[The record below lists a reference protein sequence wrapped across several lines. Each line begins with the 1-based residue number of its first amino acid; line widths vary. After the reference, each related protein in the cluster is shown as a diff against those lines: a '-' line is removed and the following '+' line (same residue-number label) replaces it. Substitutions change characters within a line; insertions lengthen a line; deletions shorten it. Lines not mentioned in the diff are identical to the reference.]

1 MKRREF
7 MGLLAAGAGAMLT
20 DPLAA
25 AEPAATRAGKRLIG
39 MYVHEGWSYNRP
51 YAPRAW
57 TDDDWHGYLEGLS
70 HLGYNMFSFWPQIE
84 VMPKPLTPSD
94 QAKLDQHRR
103 VIDMAHREFGMKVWV
118 TLCPNVAPIDDYAR
132 RVPFENRLFYASDLR
147 VNPADRQ
154 AMDAMMARRE
164 LLLKPLAAMDGL
176 VIIDSDPGGYPNST
190 NKEFVDLLVRHRQL
204 LDRLRPGGI
213 ELVYWM
219 WAGWQAYA
227 RYYSTGDF
235 VWQTE
240 PEFVDALTLLKDR
253 NPEPW
258 GIANGWQYAAKLG
271 LQSKVVSF
279 NYGAI
284 ELEPVLPVTNFG
296 PHAGGDPYASGKERT
311 PRGNQAN
318 AQTHCVQLPGTF
330 AFAQGARGLPL
341 TNNDYLR
348 FANDLIVGQGAAILA
363 GWQAIGGMDS
373 GRMRHA
379 AAALAPLAKA
389 KLEPGPLRGLLFGDA
404 SRFIRDLYMMLRL
417 KAACSDF
424 MAAADQG
431 RPVFIPL
438 TEFVSWLDRWSAV
451 TGYQGWWGWAAGG
464 NLNASLQ
471 KLKSPLL
478 DDFFKHSGLTALK
491 NGVGTPQQRITALNC
506 ANETET
512 LRLIRILKQELWGMD
527 PRYPNSSI
535 NG

>member
-7 MGLLAAGAGAMLT
+7 MGLLAAGAGAVLT

-25 AEPAATRAGKRLIG
+25 KDPTDAPGDKRLIG

-57 TDDDWHGYLEGLS
+57 TDDDWHGYLDALS
-70 HLGYNMFSFWPQIE
+70 RLGYNMVSLWPQIE
-84 VMPKPLTPSD
+84 VMPRPLTPSD

-103 VIDMAHREFGMKVWV
+103 VIDMAHREFGMKVWIV
-118 TLCPNVAPIDDYAR
+118 LCPNIAPIDDYAR
-132 RVPFENRLFYASDLR
+132 RVPFEKRLFYSSDLR

-154 AMDAMMARRE
+154 AMDAMLARRE
-164 LLLKPLAAMDGL
+164 PLLKPLAAMDGL

-190 NKEFVDLLVRHRQL
+190 NREFVDLLVRHRQL
-204 LDRLRPGGI
+204 LDRFRPGKI

-227 RYYSTGDF
+227 RYYSTGNF

-240 PEFVDALTLLKDR
+240 PEFLDALNLLKER

-258 GIANGWQYAAKLG
+258 GIANGWAYAEKLG
-271 LQSKVVSF
+271 LQSRVMSF

-296 PHAGGDPYASGKERT
+296 PHGGGDPYRSGKERT

-330 AFAQGARGLPL
+330 AFSQGARGLPL
-341 TNNDYLR
+341 ADADYLR
-348 FANDLIVGQGAAILA
+348 FANDLIVGQGEPILA
-363 GWQAIGGMDS
+363 GWQAIGGTNTE
-373 GRMRHA
+373 RMRQS
-379 AAALAPLAKA
+379 AAALVPLAKA

-404 SRFIRDLYMMLRL
+404 NRFIRDLYTMLRL
-417 KAACSDF
+417 KAASLDF

-431 RPVFIPL
+431 RPVFKPL
-438 TEFVSWLDRWSAV
+438 AEFVSWLDRWSV
-451 TGYQGWWGWAAGG
+451 ITGYLGWWGWGAGG
-464 NLNASLQ
+464 DLNASLQ

-478 DDFFKHSGLTALK
+478 DDFFNHSGPTGIK
-491 NGVGTPQQRITALNC
+491 NGVGTPQQRITTLNC

-512 LRLIRILKQELWGMD
+512 LRLIHALKQTLWEMD
-527 PRYPNSSI
+527 PRYPDSVI
-535 NG
+535 GG